1 MSHVNLLPPEIK
13 KGRQTRRRTVLVVVG
28 GLVVLGVIILF
39 WLAQGVR
46 LNGVNDDIEAQN
58 TTNAELQQQINA
70 LQQYSDLQSEAQ
82 QQEQLLA
89 SAYAGEVAYS
99 GVLVDVSK
107 AIPSDMYL
115 QTFTSALNTTA
126 PAPGTETTTTS
137 FVGTMAFTG
146 ATLHF
151 DSIKVWL
158 MRLEEVRGW
167 ANPWTSN
174 VSSDPTTPGSFL
186 YDTSVDLTQD
196 ALTERG
202 KAGEAASG
210 G

>member
-1 MSHVNLLPPEIK
+1 MSRVNLLPPEIK
-13 KGRQTRRRTVLVVVG
+13 KGRQNRRRTALVIVG

-46 LNGVNDDIEAQN
+46 LSGVNDDIKAQE

-70 LQQYSDLQSEAQ
+70 LQQYSDLQTEAQ

-115 QTFTSALNTTA
+115 QTFSSSLNTTA
-126 PAPGTETTTTS
+126 PVPGAETTTTS

-151 DSIKVWL
+151 DSLSTWL
-158 MRLEEVRGW
+158 MRLEEVQGW

-174 VSSDPTTPGSFL
+174 VTSDPSTPGSFS

-202 KAGEAASG
+202 LAGEAASG